1 MTAQVLRFEIDGMSC
16 ASCVGRV
23 ERLLGEADGVVSAHV
38 NLATKTAD
46 VAVSGG
52 GVTADGLATLATQAG
67 YPATLMTTPTDRAD
81 KAAAAIRNIRRKFW
95 IAAILTIPVTA
106 LAMGGH
112 IFPALRDFADGATG
126 WTIQFV
132 LTTLVLLWP
141 GADFYRKG
149 IPGLFRGAPDMN
161 TLVAIGT
168 FAAWLFSTI
177 ALFIPRVLPPAAVGV
192 YFEAAAVIVTLILLG
207 RYMEERAKGRTGDAV
222 RKLIGLRP
230 KTAIVMR
237 DGQEVSLPIDQIVVG
252 DQIIVKPGG
261 QFAVDGVVQSG
272 SSAVDEAMLT
282 GEPLPVAKAKGAQV
296 SAGTINGNGAL
307 VIAATH
313 VGTDTA
319 LAQIIQMVQDAQ
331 GARLPIQDLVNRVT
345 GLFVPVVLLLAVLTV
360 LVWLVLGPDP
370 ALGLALV
377 AGVSVLI
384 VACPCAMGLA
394 TPMSIMVGTGRAAEQ
409 GILFRGGDALQNL
422 QAVDAIAFDK
432 TRTLTEGRPTLTG
445 LQTADGFD
453 ADTVLTLAASLE
465 AQSEHPI
472 AQAVVMAAADKG
484 IHPLA
489 VSDFAAVTGMGITGQ
504 VGGQSVR
511 IGAERFMPEGAALTL
526 DAAFDAGGR
535 SVFYIAI
542 DGVLAGALAVSDP
555 VRADAAGMVSAL
567 KSMGL
572 RVALITG
579 DTQSA
584 ADALAEKVGIN
595 DVVAGVLPA
604 GKSDALDR
612 LAAGGKVAFVGD
624 GINDAPALAKAD
636 VGIAIGT
643 GTDVAIEAAD
653 VVLMAHDLMAV
664 TRAVQISRATLRNIK
679 QNLFWAF
686 AYNAALIPVAAGLL
700 HPVWGVLLSP
710 MLAAGAM
717 ALSSV
722 FVVTNALRLRRA

>member
-1 MTAQVLRFEIDGMSC
+1 
-16 ASCVGRV
+16 
-23 ERLLGEADGVVSAHV
+23 
-38 NLATKTAD
+38 
-46 VAVSGG
+46 
-52 GVTADGLATLATQAG
+52 
-67 YPATLMTTPTDRAD
+67 
-81 KAAAAIRNIRRKFW
+81 
-95 IAAILTIPVTA
+95 
-106 LAMGGH
+106 
-112 IFPALRDFADGATG
+112 
-126 WTIQFV
+126 
-132 LTTLVLLWP
+132 
-141 GADFYRKG
+141 
-149 IPGLFRGAPDMN
+149 
-161 TLVAIGT
+161 
-168 FAAWLFSTI
+168 
-177 ALFIPRVLPPAAVGV
+177 
-192 YFEAAAVIVTLILLG
+192 
-207 RYMEERAKGRTGDAV
+207 
-222 RKLIGLRP
+222 
-230 KTAIVMR
+230 
-237 DGQEVSLPIDQIVVG
+237 
-252 DQIIVKPGG
+252 
-261 QFAVDGVVQSG
+261 
-272 SSAVDEAMLT
+272 VDEAMLT

-313 VGTDTA
+313 VGADTA

-409 GILFRGGDALQNL
+409 GVLFRGGDALQNL

-432 TRTLTEGRPTLTG
+432 TRTLTEGRTTLTG

-504 VGGQSVR
+504 VCGQSVR

-555 VRADAAGMVSAL
+555 VRAEAAGMVSAL

-700 HPVWGVLLSP
+700 YPVWGVLLSP

-722 FVVTNALRLRRA
+722 FVVTNALRLRWA

>member
-1 MTAQVLRFEIDGMSC
+1 M
-16 ASCVGRV
+16 
-23 ERLLGEADGVVSAHV
+23 
-38 NLATKTAD
+38 
-46 VAVSGG
+46 
-52 GVTADGLATLATQAG
+52 
-67 YPATLMTTPTDRAD
+67 
-81 KAAAAIRNIRRKFW
+81 
-95 IAAILTIPVTA
+95 
-106 LAMGGH
+106 
-112 IFPALRDFADGATG
+112 
-126 WTIQFV
+126 
-132 LTTLVLLWP
+132 
-141 GADFYRKG
+141 
-149 IPGLFRGAPDMN
+149 
-161 TLVAIGT
+161 
-168 FAAWLFSTI
+168 
-177 ALFIPRVLPPAAVGV
+177 
-192 YFEAAAVIVTLILLG
+192 
-207 RYMEERAKGRTGDAV
+207 
-222 RKLIGLRP
+222 
-230 KTAIVMR
+230 
-237 DGQEVSLPIDQIVVG
+237 
-252 DQIIVKPGG
+252 
-261 QFAVDGVVQSG
+261 
-272 SSAVDEAMLT
+272 
-282 GEPLPVAKAKGAQV
+282 
-296 SAGTINGNGAL
+296 
-307 VIAATH
+307 IAATH
-313 VGTDTA
+313 VGADTA

-345 GLFVPVVLLLAVLTV
+345 GLFAPVVLLLAVLTV

-432 TRTLTEGRPTLTG
+432 TGTLTEGRPTLTG

-484 IHPLA
+484 IDPLA